1 MKKIRDKISDS
12 GREFGGIDAS
22 YIAARRENEM
32 PRARDSLSWPAEL
45 LPTRRADGV
54 VLVLDRFDHQ
64 LLIDLNPP
72 APLNILAGQN
82 TLQKRMSRR

>member
-1 MKKIRDKISDS
+1 MIKFPIQAGSLGATTHRLSPH
-12 GREFGGIDAS
+12 GA
-22 YIAARRENEM
+22 RENEM

-82 TLQKRMSRR
+82 TLHKRMSRR